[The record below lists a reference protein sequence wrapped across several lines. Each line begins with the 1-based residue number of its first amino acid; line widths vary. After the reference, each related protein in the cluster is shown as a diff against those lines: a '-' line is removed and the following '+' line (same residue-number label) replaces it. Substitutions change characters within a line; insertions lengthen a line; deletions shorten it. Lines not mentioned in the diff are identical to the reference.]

1 MICKHCGNEMEPNA
15 KFCGVC
21 GAVNEATIN
30 GQPIEDTK
38 PQYAQPTQPQYGQ
51 PVQSQYGQPVQPQY
65 GQPVQSQYGQPAQPQ
80 YGQPAQPQYGQPVQP
95 QYGQPAQYGASYN
108 PAPDP
113 VANSYAGR
121 ALGFGITSL
130 CCCWLPFFFSIIG
143 IVFGAMAIKQSSNY
157 ARVAST
163 GSGRA
168 KTGRILGIIGLGIG
182 EHRLILKRFCCHS
195 NILF

>member
-1 MICKHCGNEMEPNA
+1 MICRHCGNEIASDA

-38 PQYAQPTQPQYGQ
+38 PQNA
-51 PVQSQYGQPVQPQY
+51 QPVQPQY
-65 GQPVQSQYGQPAQPQ
+65 GQPAQPQYAQPAQPQ
-80 YGQPAQPQYGQPVQP
+80 YGQPAQPQYVQPAQPQYTQPVQT
-95 QYGQPAQYGASYN
+95 QYAQPAQYGASYN

-113 VANSYAGR
+113 VASGYAGR

-143 IVFGAMAIKQSSNY
+143 IVFGALAIKQSSNY
-157 ARVAST
+157 SRVASVV
-163 GSGRA
+163 SGRA
-168 KTGRILGIIGLGIG
+168 RTGRILGIIGLVISIIVTAFW
-182 EHRLILKRFCCHS
+182 ILA
-195 NILF
+195 LFAGMA